1 MHSRIDGKLL
11 KEEMAIVEKPQ
22 DREVEVVDTSDIKLM
37 ITTSPIVEESSANFA
52 TNVPLTHEA

>member
-1 MHSRIDGKLL
+1 MN
-11 KEEMAIVEKPQ
+11 EEMAIVEMPQ